1 MCALS
6 LWTLYLPSV
15 LHDVFKGVSFI
26 TIHFQHAEE
35 LVSPFKCI
43 IQYKLV
49 LCRKWTQRFLQII
62 WSLEGKAWLKSQ
74 GTFLLILPVS
84 ENHLAPIH
92 QVILFFTLEVQ
103 QTFTFFFFQNLHVC
117 TCCLQVC
124 EHECSIYRGQKGN
137 GSHGTAVTD
146 GCEPLC
152 GFWGQNLGLLQ
163 DQEALLTTE
172 PSAQPSFNRL

>member
-103 QTFTFFFFQNLHVC
+103 QTFTFFFSKIYMCVHVVC
-117 TCCLQVC
+117 KCVNMSAAFTEARRVMGPMELQLQMVV
-124 EHECSIYRGQKGN
+124 
-137 GSHGTAVTD
+137 SHYV
-146 GCEPLC
+146 
-152 GFWGQNLGLLQ
+152 GFGDKTLVFCKIRRH
-163 DQEALLTTE
+163 
-172 PSAQPSFNRL
+172 S